1 MFRPEISLAN
11 VELLQ
16 RLQLEKC
23 AIYETTYSATFR
35 DNHESTRCPATY
47 TSVKRLIER
56 LFNFAFRSERKATK
70 HFFLQRLEDA
80 IKLHRD
86 DQGQAVIN
94 PASLA
99 LFATSSLVKKL
110 STNLFFC
117 CH

>member
-1 MFRPEISLAN
+1 M
-11 VELLQ
+11 Q
-16 RLQLEKC
+16 RLRSEKC
-23 AIYETTYSATFR
+23 AFYETTYSATLR

-99 LFATSSLVKKL
+99 LFATSSRDGNKIRNIREANGKRRFALRL
-110 STNLFFC
+110 IPW
-117 CH
+117 